1 MMRKFFND
9 ECGAVISAE
18 LVLILTIVV
27 LSLVVGLSELAHG
40 IVQELN
46 DVGDALGNLNQSYYF
61 GGFAAS
67 KTFGS
72 GFKAFTVGSE
82 FTDVIDECD
91 NNQCAIT
98 CNPSAP
104 ETPKT

>member
-1 MMRKFFND
+1 MLRNFWND

-18 LVLILTIVV
+18 LVLILTIVC
-27 LSLVVGLSELAHG
+27 LSLVLGLSELAHG

-46 DVGDALGNLNQSYYF
+46 DVGDALGNLNQSYFF

-72 GFKAFTVGSE
+72 GFKAFTVGSV

-98 CNPSAP
+98 CNPAVP
-104 ETPKT
+104 EQPKT